1 MGSPVTKGSSKKLQ
15 TLSKVQADLLF
26 KKHTG
31 IMSKSKLPPSTPQTK
46 NQVKSS
52 FSLSKE
58 QDAKKEKLVGLNR
71 MDYETF
77 LLALSDIAN
86 QLYDKFYQ
94 EGT

>member
-1 MGSPVTKGSSKKLQ
+1 MG
-15 TLSKVQADLLF
+15 
-26 KKHTG
+26 
-31 IMSKSKLPPSTPQTK
+31 
-46 NQVKSS
+46 
-52 FSLSKE
+52 KE

-94 EGT
+94 DGTQTWIQRNESQALQLLIRLHVLPLDEQVQMTEKGNNSQT